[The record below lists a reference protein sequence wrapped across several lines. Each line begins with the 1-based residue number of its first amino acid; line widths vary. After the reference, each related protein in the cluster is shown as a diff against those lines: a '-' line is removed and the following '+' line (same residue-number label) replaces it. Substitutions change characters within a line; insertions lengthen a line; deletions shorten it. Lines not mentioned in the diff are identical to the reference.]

1 LLGPTTKG
9 VPVTVPEEFT
19 TDDGTTYR
27 RIAVDEFLSFDEID
41 SRTVV
46 TPQRRGSSVVTSQNG
61 WPANDRSVIASYTIP
76 GSTRKVA
83 LRKGDASVLL
93 LDIAAW
99 IHHNVEPVDDG
110 QLDDWGYAERNIRG
124 SSTTLSNHASGT
136 AVDLNALKHPLG
148 VRRSWTDAQAS
159 KIRDRLRLYGGVVR
173 WGGDYDGRIDEMHF
187 ELNASPNAVAKVAD
201 RIRGGGGS
209 PSKYPT
215 IRRGDTGE
223 AVKLIQRFLGVVG
236 PGDPGYGTFGPKT
249 LAAVVRYQRMR
260 GLTPDGIVGPMTWAA
275 TGL

>member
-1 LLGPTTKG
+1 
-9 VPVTVPEEFT
+9 VTVPEEFT

-27 RIAVDEFLSFDEID
+27 RIAVDEFPSFDEID
-41 SRTVV
+41 SRVV
-46 TPQRRGSSVVTSQNG
+46 REPVRRGVGVVMSQNG
-61 WPANDRSVIASYTIP
+61 WTANDRSVIASYTIP
-76 GSTRKVA
+76 SSTRKVA
-83 LRKGDASVLL
+83 LRKGDASVVL

-99 IHHNVEPVDDG
+99 IHANVEHIDDG
-110 QLDDWGYAERNIRG
+110 QLDDWGYAERTIRG

-136 AVDLNALKHPLG
+136 ALDLDALKHPLG
-148 VRRSWTDAQAS
+148 VRRTWTDAQAS
-159 KIRDRLRLYGGVVR
+159 KIHDRLKLYGGVVR
-173 WGGDYDGRIDEMHF
+173 WGGDYDGRVDEMHF

-215 IRRGDTGE
+215 IRRGDTGD

-236 PGDPGYGTFGPKT
+236 PGDPGYGTFGPLT
-249 LAAVVRYQRMR
+249 ETAVRRYQAMR
-260 GLTPDGIVGPMTWAA
+260 GLEVDGICGQQTWAA

>member
-1 LLGPTTKG
+1 
-9 VPVTVPEEFT
+9 VAVPEEFT

-27 RIAVDEFLSFDEID
+27 RIAADEFPSFDEID

-46 TPQRRGSSVVTSQNG
+46 TPQRRGGSVVTSQNG

-76 GSTRKVA
+76 GSARKVA

-99 IHHNVEPVDDG
+99 IHHNIEPIDDG

-136 AVDLNALKHPLG
+136 ALDLDALKHPLG
-148 VRRSWTDAQAS
+148 VRRTWTDAQAS

-173 WGGDYDGRIDEMHF
+173 WGGDFSGRVDEMHF
-187 ELNASPNAVAKVAD
+187 ELNASPNVVAKVAD
-201 RIRGGGGS
+201 RIRGDSGS

-215 IRRGDTGE
+215 IRRGDTGD

-236 PGDPGYGTFGPKT
+236 PGDPGYGTFGDKT
-249 LAAVVRYQRMR
+249 LAAVIRYQRMR
-260 GLTPDGIVGPMTWAA
+260 GLTPDGIVGPDTWRA